1 MVDFGWVGEGQTSE
15 HKSERKRELL
25 QKLNRIKS
33 QHPTSP
39 SLSAMSGVGKDV
51 TSETS
56 QAQDDVSISRDKDN
70 VSPVKFKDPVRE
82 AEVRVKSSEEG
93 GGSSDPNLDG
103 MANTLTQA
111 CISHPGEQ
119 TKYYCNDCK
128 VFICIK
134 CIAFGNHRMPCQ
146 ISQEEDSRYMF
157 NTLTKPKP

>member
-1 MVDFGWVGEGQTSE
+1 MVDFNWVDEAQASE

-25 QKLNRIKS
+25 RKLNRIKS

-39 SLSAMSGVGKDV
+39 SLSAMSGIGRDM

-56 QAQDDVSISRDKDN
+56 QAQDDVSRETDN
-70 VSPVKFKDPVRE
+70 VSAVKFKDQVHE
-82 AEVRVKSSEEG
+82 AEVKIRSSDEG
-93 GGSSDPNLDG
+93 GGGSDPDLDG

-128 VFICIK
+128 VFVCIQ
-134 CIAFGNHRMPCQ
+134 CIAFGDHRIPCQ
-146 ISQEEDSRYMF
+146 ISQEEDSR
-157 NTLTKPKP
+157 